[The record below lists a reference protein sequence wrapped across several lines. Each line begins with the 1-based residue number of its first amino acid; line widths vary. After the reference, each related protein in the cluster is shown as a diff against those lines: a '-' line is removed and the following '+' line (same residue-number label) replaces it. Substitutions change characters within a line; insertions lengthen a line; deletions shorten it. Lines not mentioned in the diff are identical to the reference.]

1 MEIKVEAREVSKYQ
15 LSKHS
20 WEATELLIVNNSS
33 KMSLDDMHHF
43 ILETRPKTLFFSRM
57 V

>member
-33 KMSLDDMHHF
+33 KMSLDDLHHF
-43 ILETRPKTLFFSRM
+43 ILEMRPKRLFIAG
-57 V
+57 